1 MDNLLRMTLEQF
13 ESLRCWIVVLVV
25 VQRLFMMPMFM
36 QAYLNM
42 AQERLEQQK
51 KEAGRIMNK
60 DLQKQVYCLLFLFK
74 NNVFYFNFI
83 ISY

>member
-1 MDNLLRMTLEQF
+1 MQLEQF

-25 VQRLFMMPMFM
+25 IQRLYMMPMFM

-51 KEAGRIMNK
+51 KEAGRITNK
-60 DLQKQVYCLLFLFK
+60 DLQKQVCIFYIVGILFIFK
-74 NNVFYFNFI
+74 YFYF
-83 ISY
+83 